1 MRTIVVCLCSL
12 ILSPTAGFG
21 EDGPRLFD
29 HDQRTH
35 APAQTTTA
43 SIRVNVDMALVPVS
57 VLDPRGQSVL
67 GLDRENFCVFD
78 DKEQRPIISFGR
90 QDGPMSIGLIY
101 DTSRS
106 MSDKFKVARQA
117 PVELFQHLNPED
129 EAFLVTVAEKAQLRH
144 SFTSKFEDIQNA
156 LLFVSPKGTTSLID
170 GIVLGLQ
177 QAKKARNPRRA
188 LIVVSDGGDNN
199 SRYTLSEL
207 TSLAAEADTQIFT
220 VCVYDHPQT
229 QEEMEGPALLE
240 HLALASGGTQY
251 VISDVNELRRSLGN
265 IAVNLHN
272 QYVLGY
278 YPPDQAQSGKYR
290 KIQVKVMLPK
300 GLPKLKVFARS
311 GYYVPEK

>member
-1 MRTIVVCLCSL
+1 MQTPVQ
-12 ILSPTAGFG
+12 TAS
-21 EDGPRLFD
+21 
-29 HDQRTH
+29 
-35 APAQTTTA
+35 A
-43 SIRVNVDMALVPVS
+43 SIRVDVNMALVPVT

-67 GLDRENFCVFD
+67 GLARDNFRVFD

-106 MSDKFKVARQA
+106 MNDKFKIARQA
-117 PVELFQHLNPED
+117 PVELFQRLNPDD
-129 EAFLVTVAEKAQLRH
+129 EAFLITVADKAELRQP
-144 SFTSKFEDIQNA
+144 FTSKFEEIQNA

-170 GIVLGLQ
+170 GVVLGLQ
-177 QAKKARNPRRA
+177 QAKKARYPRRA

-199 SRYTLSEL
+199 SRYTLREL
-207 TSLAAEADTQIFT
+207 ASMAAEADTQIFT

-229 QEEMEGPALLE
+229 QEEVEGPALLGE
-240 HLALASGGTQY
+240 LAQASGGVQHL
-251 VISDVNELRRSLGN
+251 ISNVNELRRSLGQ

-278 YPPDQAQSGKYR
+278 YPPDEAQGGKYR
-290 KIQVKVMLPK
+290 KIQVKVLLPK
-300 GLPKLKVFARS
+300 GLPNLKVFSRS